1 MPEYA
6 PEAVSEALAQ
16 ARARFTEIEGWLSGV
31 EAAALTHAELE
42 EQLGERGRELLR
54 LLHQDHLDLRAAR
67 EQRHDKVTGADGI
80 TRTRAEMGHRR
91 GLVTV
96 FGQVKVTRMAYRAPG
111 APNLHPADAA
121 LNLPEEKHSP
131 WARKLAA
138 LESARGS
145 FGDAAHAITRI
156 TGVMTGKR
164 QVEELARRAA
174 ADIDAFYTGRRPGQR
189 PDDALLVLTFD
200 GKGIVMRPEALRQA
214 TAKAAATARR
224 KLATRLSAGESTA
237 ASGWPNWPPSMTPSP
252 RPASL
257 LTSSPCP
264 AATPASHAIPGQRP
278 PASG

>member
-1 MPEYA
+1 
-6 PEAVSEALAQ
+6 
-16 ARARFTEIEGWLSGV
+16 
-31 EAAALTHAELE
+31 
-42 EQLGERGRELLR
+42 
-54 LLHQDHLDLRAAR
+54 
-67 EQRHDKVTGADGI
+67 
-80 TRTRAEMGHRR
+80 MGHRR

-200 GKGIVMRPEALRQA
+200 GEGIVMRPEALRQA